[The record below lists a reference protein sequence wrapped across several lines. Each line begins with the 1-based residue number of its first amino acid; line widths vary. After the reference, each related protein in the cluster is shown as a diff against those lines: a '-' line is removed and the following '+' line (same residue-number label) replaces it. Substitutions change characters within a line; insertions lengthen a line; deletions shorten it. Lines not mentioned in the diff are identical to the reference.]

1 MTPLLSD
8 KFTDKLVAMWRAGAT
23 GTEIAKALGT
33 TRNAVIGKIFRLRN
47 RGVDLSRAVTA
58 APPKPLKPP
67 KPEKPAK
74 KEKPAAPKAV
84 WPPPLSAEEKAAL
97 IAERKAQ
104 VARERR
110 ARGIKFADLGAR
122 DCRYII
128 NAGRPADYLFCGDI
142 REPGKPYCK
151 EHAELCYRP
160 DSSR

>member
-1 MTPLLSD
+1 MTPLLSEE
-8 KFTDKLVAMWRAGAT
+8 FTAKLLSMWRAGKTAR
-23 GTEIAKALGT
+23 EIAADLGT

-58 APPKPLKPP
+58 APPKPP

-84 WPPPLSAEEKAAL
+84 WPPPLTADEKAAL
-97 IAERKAQ
+97 LAERKAKL
-104 VARERR
+104 ARERR

-151 EHAELCYRP
+151 EHSELCYRP

>member
-1 MTPLLSD
+1 MTPLLSEE
-8 KFTDKLVAMWRAGAT
+8 FTAKLLSMWRAGKTAR
-23 GTEIAKALGT
+23 EIAADLGT

-58 APPKPLKPP
+58 ALPKPP

-84 WPPPLSAEEKAAL
+84 WPPPLTTDEKAAL
-97 IAERKAQ
+97 LAERKAKL
-104 VARERR
+104 ARERR

-151 EHAELCYRP
+151 EHSELCYRP